1 MASCGEEEPVFFES
15 VALVGQLCSS
25 GWFHTPQYQK
35 HKLDSLG
42 YQKQKEQETGRG
54 KKMGLGLRRGSRGSP
69 E

>member
-15 VALVGQLCSS
+15 VALVGQPCSS

-42 YQKQKEQETGRG
+42 SQKQKRTRNWKGKEDGARPQKREQR
-54 KKMGLGLRRGSRGSP
+54 KP
-69 E
+69 